1 MYITKSESRDPLLCV
16 CKAADVELDRCGGR
30 RRAGGMLEGGA
41 GRRSRGEREIST
53 PPPRHDGLGEIE
65 SLCEGRERAV
75 R

>member
-1 MYITKSESRDPLLCV
+1 MLNWTGAGDG
-16 CKAADVELDRCGGR
+16 GGR
-30 RRAGGMLEGGA
+30 VGCWRAELAAGA
-41 GRRSRGEREIST
+41 GEREIST